1 MRDIYIYATIHSWL
15 TEKPEGNFKG
25 NVTSKGNGYIEIM
38 DEHGYTQIINLSQV
52 FAVVY

>member
-1 MRDIYIYATIHSWL
+1 MREIFIYMSIKSWL
-15 TEKPEGNFKG
+15 AEKPEGSLKG
-25 NVTSKGNGYIEIM
+25 NVSSKGNGFIEIM